1 MNLLVKRPWTLWNDA
16 SSDFDKLFEGL
27 FGKYPEDNGNVITSS
42 WSPAV
47 DIKEEETQYVVVV
60 DIPGVDPSEID
71 VTTKDGVLTIKG
83 ERVKETRDEEKGYT
97 RVERAHGMFHRRF
110 TLPES
115 ADAEKISAKGKDG
128 VLEVVI
134 PKREE
139 SQPRRITVSH

>member
-1 MNLLVKRPWTLWNDA
+1 
-16 SSDFDKLFEGL
+16 
-27 FGKYPEDNGNVITSS
+27 
-42 WSPAV
+42 V

-83 ERVKETRDEEKGYT
+83 ERVKETRDEEKGYA

-115 ADAEKISAKGKDG
+115 ADAKKISAKGKDG